1 MRLLHCS
8 DLHLGKR
15 VHECSMTEEQRHILK
30 QIASIAVAQQVDG
43 IIIAGDLYDKLV
55 PSIEAVGLLDEFLTS
70 LWEQHLPVYLIS
82 GNHDSPERL
91 SFGTQLLEQNDV
103 YLAGVFTGKAQ
114 HLSLQDAYGALELY
128 LLPFIKPAVV
138 RSFYPEE
145 SIETY
150 EDAVRVALSHSDIDP
165 QKRNVLVAHQFVTNN
180 GREPERSDSETL
192 SVGALDQVDVSLF
205 DGFDYVALGH
215 IHGPQ
220 KIGRETVRYCGSPL
234 KYSFSEW
241 RHKKSVTI
249 VELKEKGIVS
259 LEQISLQ
266 PIHDLREIR
275 GTLSSLLQPEVV
287 AQGDPQDYLRV
298 ILTDEIPP
306 YDPLGQ
312 LRQVY
317 PNLLRLDFERNE
329 AAAMESITAAQDV
342 EEKTIMELFSDFYEM
357 ANDRSMNE
365 AERAVMEQI
374 WKEQGGVAL

>member
-150 EDAVRVALSHSDIDP
+150 EDAVRVVLSHSDIDP

-249 VELKEKGIVS
+249 VELKEKGIVL
-259 LEQISLQ
+259 LEQVPLV

-329 AAAMESITAAQDV
+329 VAAMESITAAQDV

>member
-150 EDAVRVALSHSDIDP
+150 EDAVRVALSHSHIDP

-259 LEQISLQ
+259 LEQIPLQ

-329 AAAMESITAAQDV
+329 VAAMESITAAQDV

>member
-91 SFGTQLLEQNDV
+91 SFGTRLLEQNDV

-150 EDAVRVALSHSDIDP
+150 EDAVRVVLSHSHIDP

-249 VELKEKGIVS
+249 VELKEKGIVL
-259 LEQISLQ
+259 LEQVSLV

-329 AAAMESITAAQDV
+329 VAAMESITAAQDV

>member
-259 LEQISLQ
+259 LEQIPLQ

-329 AAAMESITAAQDV
+329 IAAMESITAAQDV

>member
-150 EDAVRVALSHSDIDP
+150 EDAVRVVLSHSDIDP

-249 VELKEKGIVS
+249 VELKEKGIVL
-259 LEQISLQ
+259 LEQVPLV
-266 PIHDLREIR
+266 PIHNLREIR
-275 GTLSSLLQPEVV
+275 GTLSSLLKPEVV

>member
-103 YLAGVFTGKAQ
+103 YLAGIFTGKAQ

-150 EDAVRVALSHSDIDP
+150 EDAVRVVLSHSDIDP

-249 VELKEKGIVS
+249 VELKEKGIVL
-259 LEQISLQ
+259 LEQVPLV

-329 AAAMESITAAQDV
+329 VAAMESITAAQDV

>member
-150 EDAVRVALSHSDIDP
+150 EDAVRVALSHSHIDP

-249 VELKEKGIVS
+249 VELKEKGIVL
-259 LEQISLQ
+259 LEQVPLQ

>member
-259 LEQISLQ
+259 LEQIPLQ

-342 EEKTIMELFSDFYEM
+342 EEKNIMELFSDFYEM

>member
-103 YLAGVFTGKAQ
+103 YLAGIFTGKAQ

-150 EDAVRVALSHSDIDP
+150 EDAVRVVLSHSHIDP

-259 LEQISLQ
+259 LEQIPLQ

>member
-150 EDAVRVALSHSDIDP
+150 EDAVRVVLSHSDIDP

-249 VELKEKGIVS
+249 VELKEKGIVL
-259 LEQISLQ
+259 LEQVPLV

-329 AAAMESITAAQDV
+329 IAAMESITAAQDV

>member
-82 GNHDSPERL
+82 GNHDSQERL

-249 VELKEKGIVS
+249 VELKEKGIVL
-259 LEQISLQ
+259 LEQIPLQ

-275 GTLSSLLQPEVV
+275 GT
-287 AQGDPQDYLRV
+287 
-298 ILTDEIPP
+298 
-306 YDPLGQ
+306 
-312 LRQVY
+312 
-317 PNLLRLDFERNE
+317 
-329 AAAMESITAAQDV
+329 
-342 EEKTIMELFSDFYEM
+342 
-357 ANDRSMNE
+357 
-365 AERAVMEQI
+365 
-374 WKEQGGVAL
+374 

>member
-150 EDAVRVALSHSDIDP
+150 EDAVRVVLSHSDIDP

-259 LEQISLQ
+259 LEQIPLQ

>member
-1 MRLLHCS
+1 M
-8 DLHLGKR
+8 
-15 VHECSMTEEQRHILK
+15 
-30 QIASIAVAQQVDG
+30 
-43 IIIAGDLYDKLV
+43 
-55 PSIEAVGLLDEFLTS
+55 
-70 LWEQHLPVYLIS
+70 
-82 GNHDSPERL
+82 
-91 SFGTQLLEQNDV
+91 
-103 YLAGVFTGKAQ
+103 
-114 HLSLQDAYGALELY
+114 
-128 LLPFIKPAVV
+128 LPFIKPAMV

-249 VELKEKGIVS
+249 VELKEKGIVL
-259 LEQISLQ
+259 LEQVPLQ

-329 AAAMESITAAQDV
+329 VAAMESITAAQDV

>member
-55 PSIEAVGLLDEFLTS
+55 PSIEAVGLLDEFLSS

-150 EDAVRVALSHSDIDP
+150 EDAVRVALSHSHIDP

-259 LEQISLQ
+259 LEQIPLQ

>member
-150 EDAVRVALSHSDIDP
+150 EDAVRVVLSHSDIDP

-249 VELKEKGIVS
+249 VELKEKGIVL
-259 LEQISLQ
+259 LEQVPLV
-266 PIHDLREIR
+266 PIHNLREIR
-275 GTLSSLLQPEVV
+275 GTLSSLLKPEVV

-312 LRQVY
+312 IRQVY

>member
-150 EDAVRVALSHSDIDP
+150 EDAVRVVLSHSDIDP

-249 VELKEKGIVS
+249 VELKEKGIVL
-259 LEQISLQ
+259 LEQVPLQ

-329 AAAMESITAAQDV
+329 VAAMESITAAQDV

>member
-150 EDAVRVALSHSDIDP
+150 EDAVRVVLSHSDIDP

-249 VELKEKGIVS
+249 VELKEKGIVL
-259 LEQISLQ
+259 LEQVPLQ

>member
-103 YLAGVFTGKAQ
+103 YLAGIFTGKAQ

>member
-43 IIIAGDLYDKLV
+43 IVIAGDLYDKLV

-150 EDAVRVALSHSDIDP
+150 EDAVRVVLSHSHIDP

-249 VELKEKGIVS
+249 VELKEKGIVL
-259 LEQISLQ
+259 LEQVPLQ